1 MSEPKEITSG
11 IARIVLAIV
20 VLIEGLIVLILIVFI
35 SVEVVNYRDKIKAAY
50 ADSYDDGYAWTYDTG
65 YQEPYVKANNKGY
78 SKGYKI
84 GLETGSRAGV
94 ATRVE
99 LYNPTHK
106 EMREFLAGDW
116 TDAKPFISGEY
127 VSFDFAAELN
137 NNAEANGIRAAFVL
151 VIFPERRHGIVAFET
166 IDNGLIFIEPQ
177 SDKEARLV
185 IDKPYW
191 PSVGKLRPRDYD
203 DTVVEF
209 QIIW

>member
-1 MSEPKEITSG
+1 MSDLKEIT
-11 IARIVLAIV
+11 IAVARIVLVIV
-20 VLIEGLIVLILIVFI
+20 VLIGRLIALIFIVYI
-35 SVEVVNYRDKIKAAY
+35 SVEVGIYSDTMAVAYRD
-50 ADSYDDGYAWTYDTG
+50 SYEAGFAQTYDIS
-65 YQEPYVKANNKGY
+65 YQEAYSEAYDKGY
-78 SKGYKI
+78 DKGYEI
-84 GLETGSRAGV
+84 GLGTGSKAGV

-106 EMREFLAGDW
+106 ELREFLAGDW

-137 NNAEANGIRAAFVL
+137 NNAEANGIRAAFVM

-166 IDNGLIFIEPQ
+166 IGDGLIFIEPQ

-185 IDKPYW
+185 IGKPYW
-191 PSVGKLRPRDYD
+191 PSVGERRPRDYD